1 MRADRSF
8 IGYSNANYA
17 LSEIRDPVRTIRLAA
32 PAAMIAITA
41 VYMLVNIAYYAVVD
55 KAAILGSGRI
65 VAALF
70 FGRLWGTGTE
80 RVSALYQIGRAH
92 V

>member
-1 MRADRSF
+1 
-8 IGYSNANYA
+8 
-17 LSEIRDPVRTIRLAA
+17 
-32 PAAMIAITA
+32 MIAITA

-80 RVSALYQIGRAH
+80 QVRGALSLRAC
-92 V
+92 VGS